1 MLAPFPFCSEEKTKE
16 LSREV
21 TEGREKSRGVWE
33 LTQYISLLTNAY
45 LHVCSCKISKCLLLL
60 FGGVQTQN
68 WPHVFEFG
76 KSSVKYLSLFEQYHR
91 FKQN

>member
-45 LHVCSCKISKCLLLL
+45 LNVCSCKIDQVMRKWIQHILIC
-60 FGGVQTQN
+60 FQDVVMEVTVG
-68 WPHVFEFG
+68 
-76 KSSVKYLSLFEQYHR
+76 
-91 FKQN
+91 